1 MKKKIIVIFFYFFF
15 IESSWATLNEKIIF
29 NLEKINNLTFN
40 FKQTINNKNE
50 TGNCVIKY
58 PKKIFCSYANL
69 NEKIMVSNGK
79 YLVIKNKNINQYYI
93 YPLEKTPLV
102 LILNKKY
109 LINKIKNLKSK
120 IIDEKYINFKIIDN
134 KYEIDIFFD
143 KKSLNLIGWQ
153 TEDIYQ
159 NLVITFIS
167 NVKLNQNLD
176 DDVFKLPKKT
186 NNSIVLKILL

>member
-1 MKKKIIVIFFYFFF
+1 MKKKIIIIFFYFFL
-15 IESSWATLNEKIIF
+15 IQSSSATLNEKIIF
-29 NLEKINNLTFN
+29 NLKKINNLAFN
-40 FKQTINNKNE
+40 FKQTINNKSE
-50 TGNCVIKY
+50 IGNCIIKY

-69 NEKIMVSNGK
+69 NKKIMVSNGK
-79 YLVIKNKNINQYYI
+79 SLVIKNKNINQYYI

-143 KKSLNLIGWQ
+143 KKNLNLVGWQ

-167 NVKLNQNLD
+167 DIKL
-176 DDVFKLPKKT
+176 K
-186 NNSIVLKILL
+186 SES